1 MKITSIDSFIL
12 TVPTPKPMALNYAQQ
27 KLVVAEISTDEG
39 IAGLGYSLVFGGGG
53 AEAVLVYLE
62 TRLRPVVLGEDPLFV
77 ERLWERMFRA
87 DMGIKKQGVAAY
99 ALSALDIGLWDI
111 AGKAAG
117 LPLYKLWGA
126 VTDRIP
132 AYGSG
137 GWSKYS
143 ERELIAEAEKY
154 AALGCKHYKM
164 KIHHPD
170 PRENRKRVEAV
181 RRALGEGVRM
191 MVDVNQRLDV
201 LANIRQ
207 ARSLEDFDLVWYEE
221 PVLADDIAAC
231 AEVARAIGIPVAT
244 GENNYTRFEFRELIE
259 RRAARYLMPDV
270 CRANG
275 FSETLRIG
283 RLAGAHQVAVAP
295 HVVHEL
301 SLHAVGALSNGFL
314 VEFIDWTPPDLFE
327 EMPACKDGHFRI
339 PDRPGHGMALA
350 RGAKRRLCFTSSRN
364 TLRLIASSSQSL
376 SATALA
382 RRGLRSTSAI
392 SPNTLPGPTA
402 STRLPPTRIATRP
415 RRTTYIST
423 PARPSVRI
431 VFPAS

>member
-62 TRLRPVVLGEDPLFV
+62 TRLKPVLLGEDPLFV

-126 VTDRIP
+126 VTDRVP

-143 ERELIAEAEKY
+143 ERELIAEAERY
-154 AALGCKHYKM
+154 ASQGCKYYKM
-164 KIHHPD
+164 KIHHAD
-170 PRENRKRVEAV
+170 PRENAKRVQAV
-181 RRALGEGVRM
+181 RRALGDGVRM

-201 LANIRQ
+201 LGNIRQ
-207 ARSLEDFDLVWYEE
+207 AAALEDLDLLWYEE

-231 AEVARAIGIPVAT
+231 AEVARSIRIPVAT
-244 GENNYTRFEFRELIE
+244 GENNYTRFEFRDLVE

-270 CRANG
+270 CRALG

-283 RLAGAHQVAVAP
+283 HLAAAHQLTVAP

-301 SLHAVGALSNGFL
+301 SLQVVGALSNGFL

-327 EMPACKDGHFRI
+327 EMPQCKDGFFRV
-339 PDRPGHGMALA
+339 PERPGHGMALA
-350 RGAKRRLCFTSSRN
+350 PGAKEKY
-364 TLRLIASSSQSL
+364 L
-376 SATALA
+376 SA
-382 RRGLRSTSAI
+382 
-392 SPNTLPGPTA
+392 
-402 STRLPPTRIATRP
+402 
-415 RRTTYIST
+415 
-423 PARPSVRI
+423 
-431 VFPAS
+431 